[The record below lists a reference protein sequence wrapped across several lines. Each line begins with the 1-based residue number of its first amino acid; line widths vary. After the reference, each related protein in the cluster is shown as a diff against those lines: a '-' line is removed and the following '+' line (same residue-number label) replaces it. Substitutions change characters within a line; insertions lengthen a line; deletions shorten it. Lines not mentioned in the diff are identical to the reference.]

1 MSLSP
6 DGLCRGVLANTLMGG
21 VMKYQ
26 LSIRFNKSTIGKKEI
41 EAKDQKELEDKVK
54 KLPGLVKNGKCFCL

>member
-1 MSLSP
+1 
-6 DGLCRGVLANTLMGG
+6 MGG